1 MNNQPLRYSSPI
13 GVEGLLPKDSDTQ
26 AHQRALWT
34 RAICVQIQWLLL
46 PFLLASGSFL
56 LGGGDVLLVDGQH
69 ISHFNRCSVWEKGHC
84 LLTPR
89 SSSGCEE
96 Q

>member
-26 AHQRALWT
+26 AHQRTLWT

-46 PFLLASGSFL
+46 PLHTGSFL
-56 LGGGDVLLVDGQH
+56 LGGGCVV
-69 ISHFNRCSVWEKGHC
+69 
-84 LLTPR
+84 
-89 SSSGCEE
+89 SGWSAYFPL
-96 Q
+96 